1 MHAKNVPD
9 RIASFKS
16 HAALAVVPS
25 DRERLCTRGNTALV
39 TAVDG

>member
-9 RIASFKS
+9 RFASFKS

-25 DRERLCTRGNTALV
+25 DRERLCTRGITALV
-39 TAVDG
+39 TAVEG

>member
-1 MHAKNVPD
+1 MHAENVPD
-9 RIASFKS
+9 RTASFKS

-25 DRERLCTRGNTALV
+25 DRERLCTRGIMTLV